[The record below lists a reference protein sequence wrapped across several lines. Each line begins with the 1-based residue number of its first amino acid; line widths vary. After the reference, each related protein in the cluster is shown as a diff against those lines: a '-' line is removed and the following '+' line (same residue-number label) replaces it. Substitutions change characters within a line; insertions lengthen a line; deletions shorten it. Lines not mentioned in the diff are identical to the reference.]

1 MVFLK
6 DRNLNIA
13 ILISVLW
20 HFLCIFSFNPV
31 LLTGNIREHKTSISF
46 LGDILESVI
55 PGNEKPFTLA
65 SVSMEH
71 RIDKLEPV
79 KAGFIN
85 TRPEKKDFSYSL
97 ADNRGSLKLGVYRK
111 KETARVNF
119 SDFFIK
125 GDAKDRIV
133 MYKPDLD
140 KVTALPS
147 DFNSDFNASIEFRIS
162 KDGFVK
168 YAECVASSGF
178 PEIDQAAIRYVRKW
192 QFVPNLEDDQEG
204 IVRVSFK

>member
-1 MVFLK
+1 MILLK
-6 DRNLNIA
+6 DKNFNIA
-13 ILISVLW
+13 ILISVFW
-20 HFLCIFSFNPV
+20 HFLCMFSFNPV
-31 LLTGNIREHKTSISF
+31 LLTGNIRENRTSISF

-55 PGNEKPFTLA
+55 PGNEKPFIPA
-65 SVSMEH
+65 SVSMENK
-71 RIDKLEPV
+71 ISKPEPV
-79 KAGFIN
+79 EAEFIN
-85 TRPEKKDFSYSL
+85 AGLEKKDFSYSPE
-97 ADNRGSLKLGVYRK
+97 DNQDLSKLGAYRK
-111 KETARVNF
+111 KETAKVDF

-125 GDAKDRIV
+125 GDAKDRII

-147 DFNSDFNASIEFRIS
+147 DFNSDFSASIGFKIS

-178 PEIDQAAIRYVRKW
+178 PEIDQAAIRYVREW

-204 IVRVSFK
+204 VVRVSFK